1 MTAAP
6 DRTRVAAFLLRTAA
20 YLVFWVVLAGT
31 DVKDLAVGV
40 VTAILAALSSLA
52 LLPPGELTIRP
63 TKALAL
69 FIRFLWQ
76 SVAAGVSVA
85 RIALSPQMPLSPGVI
100 DYRTNLPPGN
110 RRFTFM
116 TFASLLPGTLPVR
129 TDGSEK
135 IPVHVLDT
143 RQPAGVQLAD
153 EEARLAAMFSGER
166 SA

>member
-6 DRTRVAAFLLRTAA
+6 HRTRAAAFLLRTAV
-20 YLVFWVVLAGT
+20 YLAFWVVLAGT
-31 DVKDLAVGV
+31 DVKDLAVGL
-40 VTAILAALSSLA
+40 VTAVLAAFVSLA
-52 LLPPGELTIRP
+52 LLPPGDLTIRP
-63 TKALAL
+63 LKALAL

-76 SVAAGVSVA
+76 SVVAGVSVA

-100 DYRTNLPPGN
+100 DYRTQLPPGN

-116 TFASLLPGTLPVR
+116 TFASLLPGTLPMR
-129 TDGSEK
+129 TDESET

-143 RQPAGVQLAD
+143 NQPADAQLAE
-153 EEARLAAMFSGER
+153 EEARLAAVFSGSR